1 MSGKIVD
8 ALTGRHEYVGQSA
21 CVGVAGMV
29 ALTDVAKSRRK
40 DWVSIEASYYG
51 QLRRKF
57 DSKYAILRS
66 SSSPYQMMEEFVN
79 D

>member
-1 MSGKIVD
+1 
-8 ALTGRHEYVGQSA
+8 
-21 CVGVAGMV
+21 MV